1 LLPTWG
7 VGRFRA
13 DGNGGLFGVEV
24 TVNLGGC
31 VIVRQSGSGEY
42 TVERNGTGSG
52 ELNLTNDI
60 AEPVGGIDDPCPP
73 LDAGLLEDSISTSFE
88 FVISEDGFEFI
99 GLDFKDAEG
108 NPITAFGS
116 RGFARPQE

>member
-1 LLPTWG
+1 
-7 VGRFRA
+7 
-13 DGNGGLFGVEV
+13 
-24 TVNLGGC
+24 
-31 VIVRQSGSGEY
+31 VILRESGSGEY

-60 AEPVGGIDDPCPP
+60 VESVGGIDDPCPA
-73 LDAGLLEDSISTSFE
+73 LDAGLVEESISTSFD
-88 FVISEDGFEFI
+88 FVITEDSLEFI

-108 NPITAFGS
+108 NPIAAFGS